1 MKKITLYFQAVL
13 LSVVAGLFFL
23 TGCGGATIAS
33 GKKFDTTN
41 VKNIKKGV
49 TTKAEILQMFD
60 QPYLKNINAGKE
72 TWTYTHRSTVGK
84 KDGASYIPI
93 VGTFVG
99 SRDYQHENSSLS
111 LVFEKDVVKECDF
124 AYGSGSNRATGVMGE
139 ANLQTTAPTTQ
150 VNEPCGD

>member
-1 MKKITLYFQAVL
+1 MKQITFYLQTVL
-13 LSVVAGLFFL
+13 LLAVAGLFFL
-23 TGCGGATIAS
+23 TGCGGATIAT
-33 GKKFDTTN
+33 GRKFDTTN

-49 TTKAEILQMFD
+49 STKAEILQMLD

-72 TWTYTHRSTVGK
+72 TWTYTYRSTVGK
-84 KDGASYIPI
+84 RDGASYIPF

-111 LVFEKDVVKECDF
+111 LVFEKDVVKECNF

-139 ANLQTTAPTTQ
+139 ANLQTTAPATQ
-150 VNEPCGD
+150 VTEPCGD